1 MSEMNRTP
9 NPQRRAPAAPAGTAT
24 RQPAKRKKK
33 KSGLAG
39 RIIRRSLLMFFT
51 ILILVVVALV
61 MILNQIFNGPS
72 PAARDT
78 LTMSLTEA
86 SATKWV
92 PGLFLDD
99 ELVEQ
104 IRANVEADLP
114 DDFSDTS
121 QIVINMN
128 NSASNTDEWANY
140 PDGIRIETYKGE
152 TYTAH
157 IMIIRDPSKVYMA
170 TSTDGPYSKSVP
182 GTRINHEIV
191 TEGAIAALNAGAFN
205 DDGTAHA

>member
-9 NPQRRAPAAPAGTAT
+9 NPQRRAPAAAPGGVAT

-78 LTMSLTEA
+78 LTMSLRGFRHQVGA
-86 SATKWV
+86 RPV
-92 PGLFLDD
+92 PGR
-99 ELVEQ
+99 
-104 IRANVEADLP
+104 RAGGADP
-114 DDFSDTS
+114 R
-121 QIVINMN
+121 QR
-128 NSASNTDEWANY
+128 
-140 PDGIRIETYKGE
+140 GG
-152 TYTAH
+152 
-157 IMIIRDPSKVYMA
+157 
-170 TSTDGPYSKSVP
+170 
-182 GTRINHEIV
+182 
-191 TEGAIAALNAGAFN
+191 
-205 DDGTAHA
+205 